1 MSRDVLAE
9 FLPWSTRGSY
19 AATLWLE
26 AHGLPADVER
36 LADALHG
43 RAGPFGDVEY
53 GSTELVLGAAPVRP
67 VGSHL
72 FEFADDGRWMA
83 LQPVEDAG
91 GEVVDIIAW
100 DPAEPERC
108 RLLTGEGEAL
118 GLIELEL
125 LREGETII
133 CYSSPASWLRA
144 GGRGLCLLTSD
155 WLAVQRILNGER
167 GVGAETPELIS
178 WIGRCLRYRPMP
190 ELFVLQD
197 AP

>member
-1 MSRDVLAE
+1 MSRDLLAE
-9 FLPWSTRGSY
+9 FLPWTPLGSH
-19 AATLWLE
+19 AVTCCLRD
-26 AHGLPADVER
+26 HDLPHDVER
-36 LADALHG
+36 LADALYG
-43 RAGPFGDVEY
+43 RPGPFGDVEY
-53 GSTELVLGAAPVRP
+53 GSIELVLGAAPVRP
-67 VGSHL
+67 VGDRL
-72 FEFADDGRWMA
+72 FEIDDAGAWA
-83 LQPVEDAG
+83 VVQPVEDESG
-91 GEVVDIIAW
+91 TVVDMIAW
-100 DPAEPERC
+100 HPAEPERC

-167 GVGAETPELIS
+167 GVGAQTPELIS